1 MQNHAELRPGT
12 CAAHGAFE
20 AEFEGHFFELF
31 AVLVLAVVHGVDELM
46 HQGVDH
52 VEGIPQGGRDEY
64 LVHPIASAFGGPAL
78 ANVAA
83 ANPSAGEATRH
94 LAHRQGVALG
104 DKQGFEQFN
113 RGQQPVF
120 TGFVVLHGWVQQGR
134 GR

>member
-1 MQNHAELRPGT
+1 MGVGPQLGEHLCQHHFELWPRT

-52 VEGIPQGGRDEY
+52 VEGVPQSGRDED
-64 LVHPIASAFGGPAL
+64 LVHAVTRAFGGPAL

-83 ANPSAGEATRH
+83 AHPSAGKATVR
-94 LAHRQGVALG
+94 RQHV
-104 DKQGFEQFN
+104 
-113 RGQQPVF
+113 
-120 TGFVVLHGWVQQGR
+120 
-134 GR
+134 